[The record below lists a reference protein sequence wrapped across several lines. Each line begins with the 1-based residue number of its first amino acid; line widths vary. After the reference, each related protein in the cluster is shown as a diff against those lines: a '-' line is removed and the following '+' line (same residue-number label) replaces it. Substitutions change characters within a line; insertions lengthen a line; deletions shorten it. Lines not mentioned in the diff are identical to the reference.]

1 MSVLY
6 FFFSSLSLS
15 CTKTVHAEK
24 SVAHEVKFDILL
36 LRVVLLQ
43 HIEGRSRFEVP

>member
-15 CTKTVHAEK
+15 CTEIVHAEK